1 MPAAR
6 ACLHAR
12 NAAAH
17 LLEPVLTDHDTPER
31 DAAFYAA
38 FRGELHQFMASHCPP
53 DLRAKVRN
61 AHKLGRAE
69 FAQWQRILAA
79 NGWGAPGWPVE
90 YGGTGWDLQQRYL
103 FEEVSAELDC
113 PPLYHHGLGHI
124 GPVIMHFGSPEQ
136 KARFLPHII
145 DGSQWWCQGY
155 SEPGAGSDLASLKT
169 TAVRQGDHYVVNG
182 QKIWT
187 SHAQEADIM
196 YTLVRTSQEAR
207 KQQGI
212 TLLAIELNTPGIEVR
227 PIHTIDHWHHVN
239 EVFLRDVK
247 VPVANCIGEEGTGW
261 KYGKFL
267 LDRERL
273 SPATVPRLI
282 RQLEEVEKLV
292 RQRLREQGS
301 TPSLLSAL
309 ERLFLAQASAQGA
322 REMLLSAIHEEI
334 LGTLQSSKS
343 SALKLHSSELAQA
356 ISSLAF
362 DLSAPE
368 LVPRLL
374 PDDEDLSVS
383 DGEDRERQLVHT
395 YLFYRSRSIAGG
407 TSEVQKNVI
416 ARELFGA

>member
-1 MPAAR
+1 MSR
-6 ACLHAR
+6 HA
-12 NAAAH
+12 
-17 LLEPVLTDHDTPER
+17 TDPEVPDRDT
-31 DAAFYAA
+31 AFYQA
-38 FRGELHQFMASHCPP
+38 FRAELREFMHTHCPP
-53 DLRAKVRN
+53 ELRTKVRN
-61 AHKLGRAE
+61 AHKMGRAE
-69 FAQWQRILAA
+69 YAQWQRILAA
-79 NGWGAPGWPVE
+79 KGWGAPSWPVE
-90 YGGTGWDLQQRYL
+90 HGGTGWDLQQRYI

-124 GPVIMHFGSPEQ
+124 GPVIMHFGTPEQ
-136 KARFLPHII
+136 KARFLPRIL
-145 DGSQWWCQGY
+145 DASQWWCQGY
-155 SEPGAGSDLASLKT
+155 SEPGSGSDLASLKT
-169 TAVRQGDHYVVNG
+169 TAVRDGDHYVVNG

-196 YTLVRTSQEAR
+196 YSLVRTSQEAR

-239 EVFLRDVK
+239 EVFLRDVR
-247 VPVANCIGEEGTGW
+247 VPVDNCIGEEGTGW

-273 SPATVPRLI
+273 SPASVPRLI
-282 RQLEEVEKLV
+282 RQLQEVEKLV
-292 RQRLREQGS
+292 RQRLREQGPS
-301 TPSLLSAL
+301 PSLHRAL
-309 ERLFLAQASAQGA
+309 ERLFVAKASAQGA
-322 REMLLSAIHEEI
+322 REMLLSAINEEI

-356 ISSLAF
+356 ISALAF

-368 LVPRLL
+368 LAARLL
-374 PDDEDLSVS
+374 PDDEDAPVP
-383 DGEDRERQLVHT
+383 DAEDRERQLVHT

>member
-1 MPAAR
+1 MSSHATDPEVPA
-6 ACLHAR
+6 
-12 NAAAH
+12 
-17 LLEPVLTDHDTPER
+17 R
-31 DAAFYAA
+31 DSAFYEA
-38 FRGELHQFMASHCPP
+38 FRAELRAFMHTHCPP
-53 DLRAKVRN
+53 ELRTKVRN
-61 AHKLGRAE
+61 AHKMGRADY
-69 FAQWQRILAA
+69 AQWQRILAA
-79 NGWGAPGWPVE
+79 KGWGAPSWPVE
-90 YGGTGWDLQQRYL
+90 HGGTGWDLQQRYI

-124 GPVIMHFGSPEQ
+124 GPVIMHFGTPEQ
-136 KARFLPHII
+136 KARFLPRII
-145 DGSQWWCQGY
+145 DASQWWCQGY
-155 SEPGAGSDLASLKT
+155 SEPGSGSDLASLKT
-169 TAVRQGDHYVVNG
+169 TAVRDGDHYVVNG

-196 YTLVRTSQEAR
+196 YSLVRTSQEAR

-239 EVFLRDVK
+239 EVFLRDVR
-247 VPVANCIGEEGTGW
+247 VPVDNCIGEEGTGW

-273 SPATVPRLI
+273 SPASVPRLI
-282 RQLEEVEKLV
+282 RQLQEVEKLV
-292 RQRLREQGS
+292 RQRLREQGPS
-301 TPSLLSAL
+301 PSLHRAL
-309 ERLFLAQASAQGA
+309 ERLFVAKASAQGA
-322 REMLLSAIHEEI
+322 REMLLSAINEEI

-356 ISSLAF
+356 ISALAF

-368 LVPRLL
+368 LAPRLL
-374 PDDEDLSVS
+374 PDDEDATVP
-383 DGEDRERQLVHT
+383 DAEDRERQLVHT

>member
-1 MPAAR
+1 LSSHATDPEVP
-6 ACLHAR
+6 AR
-12 NAAAH
+12 NS
-17 LLEPVLTDHDTPER
+17 T
-31 DAAFYAA
+31 FYEA
-38 FRGELHQFMASHCPP
+38 FRAELREFMHTHCPP
-53 DLRAKVRN
+53 ELRTKVRN
-61 AHKLGRAE
+61 AHKMGRE
-69 FAQWQRILAA
+69 DYAQWQRILAA
-79 NGWGAPGWPVE
+79 KGWGAPSWPVE
-90 YGGTGWDLQQRYL
+90 HGGTGWDLQQRYI

-124 GPVIMHFGSPEQ
+124 GPVIMHFGTPEQ
-136 KARFLPHII
+136 KARFLPRII
-145 DGSQWWCQGY
+145 DASQWWCQGY
-155 SEPGAGSDLASLKT
+155 SEPGSGSDLASLKT
-169 TAVRQGDHYVVNG
+169 TAVRDGDHYVVNG

-196 YTLVRTSQEAR
+196 YSLVRTSQEAR

-239 EVFLRDVK
+239 EVFLRDVR
-247 VPVANCIGEEGTGW
+247 VPVDNRIGDEGTGW

-273 SPATVPRLI
+273 SPASVPRLI
-282 RQLEEVEKLV
+282 RQLQEVEKLV
-292 RQRLREQGS
+292 RQRLREQGPS
-301 TPSLLSAL
+301 PSLHSAL
-309 ERLFLAQASAQGA
+309 ERLFVAKASAQGA
-322 REMLLSAIHEEI
+322 REMLLSAINEEI

-356 ISSLAF
+356 ISALAF

-368 LVPRLL
+368 LAPRLL
-374 PDDEDLSVS
+374 PDDDEATVS
-383 DGEDRERQLVHT
+383 DAEDRERQLVHT

>member
-1 MPAAR
+1 M
-6 ACLHAR
+6 H
-12 NAAAH
+12 
-17 LLEPVLTDHDTPER
+17 T
-31 DAAFYAA
+31 
-38 FRGELHQFMASHCPP
+38 HCPP
-53 DLRAKVRN
+53 ELRTKVRN
-61 AHKLGRAE
+61 AHKMGRADY
-69 FAQWQRILAA
+69 AQWQRILAA
-79 NGWGAPGWPVE
+79 KGWGAPSWPVE
-90 YGGTGWDLQQRYL
+90 HGGTGWDLQQRYI

-124 GPVIMHFGSPEQ
+124 GPVIMHFGTPEQ
-136 KARFLPHII
+136 KARFLPRII
-145 DGSQWWCQGY
+145 DASQWWCQGY
-155 SEPGAGSDLASLKT
+155 SEPGSGSDLASLKT
-169 TAVRQGDHYVVNG
+169 TAVRDGDHYVVNG

-196 YTLVRTSQEAR
+196 YSLVRTSQEAR

-239 EVFLRDVK
+239 EVFLRDVR
-247 VPVANCIGEEGTGW
+247 VPVDNCIGEEGTGW

-273 SPATVPRLI
+273 SPASVPRLI
-282 RQLEEVEKLV
+282 RQLQEVEKLV
-292 RQRLREQGS
+292 RQRLGEQGPS
-301 TPSLLSAL
+301 PSLHRAL
-309 ERLFLAQASAQGA
+309 ERLFVAKASAQGA
-322 REMLLSAIHEEI
+322 REMLLSAINEEI

-356 ISSLAF
+356 ISALAF

-368 LVPRLL
+368 LAPRLL
-374 PDDEDLSVS
+374 PDDEDATVP
-383 DGEDRERQLVHT
+383 DAEDRERQLVHT

>member
-1 MPAAR
+1 LSRHATDPEVPAR
-6 ACLHAR
+6 
-12 NAAAH
+12 
-17 LLEPVLTDHDTPER
+17 DT
-31 DAAFYAA
+31 AFYQA
-38 FRGELHQFMASHCPP
+38 FRAELREFMHTHCPP
-53 DLRAKVRN
+53 ELRTKVRN
-61 AHKLGRAE
+61 AHKMGRAE
-69 FAQWQRILAA
+69 YAQWQRILAA
-79 NGWGAPGWPVE
+79 KGWGAPSWPVE
-90 YGGTGWDLQQRYL
+90 HGGTGWDLQQRYI

-124 GPVIMHFGSPEQ
+124 GPVIMHFGTPEQ
-136 KARFLPHII
+136 KARFLPRIL
-145 DGSQWWCQGY
+145 DASQWWCQGY
-155 SEPGAGSDLASLKT
+155 SEPGSGSDLASLKT
-169 TAVRQGDHYVVNG
+169 TAVRDGDHYVVNG

-196 YTLVRTSQEAR
+196 YSLVRTSQEAR

-239 EVFLRDVK
+239 EVFLRDVR
-247 VPVANCIGEEGTGW
+247 VPVDNCIGEEGTGW

-273 SPATVPRLI
+273 SPASVPRLI
-282 RQLEEVEKLV
+282 RQLQEVEKLV
-292 RQRLREQGS
+292 RERLREQGPS
-301 TPSLLSAL
+301 PSLHRAL
-309 ERLFLAQASAQGA
+309 ERLFVAKASAQGA
-322 REMLLSAIHEEI
+322 REMLLSAINEEI

-356 ISSLAF
+356 ISALAF

-368 LVPRLL
+368 LAARLL
-374 PDDEDLSVS
+374 PDDEDAPVP
-383 DGEDRERQLVHT
+383 DAEDRERQLVHT

>member
-1 MPAAR
+1 ME
-6 ACLHAR
+6 H
-12 NAAAH
+12 
-17 LLEPVLTDHDTPER
+17 VLSTDYDTPPGTEVR
-31 DAAFYAA
+31 DDAFYEA
-38 FRGELHQFMASHCPP
+38 FRAELRQFMEANCPP
-53 DLRAKVRN
+53 ELRTKVRN
-61 AHKLGRAE
+61 AHKMARKE
-69 FAQWQRILAA
+69 YSEWQRILAA
-79 NGWGAPGWPVE
+79 KGWGAPGWPVE
-90 YGGTGWDLQQRYL
+90 YGGTGWDLRQRYL

-124 GPVIMHFGSPEQ
+124 GPVIMHFGTPEQ
-136 KARFLPHII
+136 KARFLPRII
-145 DGSQWWCQGY
+145 DGSEWWCQGY

-169 TAVRQGDHYVVNG
+169 SAVRQGDHYVVNG

-196 YTLVRTSQEAR
+196 YTLVRTSVEAR

-212 TLLAIELNTPGIEVR
+212 TLLAIPLDTPGIEVR

-247 VPVANCIGEEGTGW
+247 VPVENCIGEEGTGW

-273 SPATVPRLI
+273 SPASVPRLI
-282 RQLEEVEKLV
+282 RQLEQVEKVLLE
-292 RQRLREQGS
+292 RLREQGTS
-301 TPSLLSAL
+301 PSLHGAL
-309 ERLFLAQASAQGA
+309 ERLFVARASAQGA
-322 REMLLSAIHEEI
+322 REMLLSAITEEI
-334 LGTLQSSKS
+334 QGTLASSKS
-343 SALKLHSSELAQA
+343 SALKLHASELAQA

-362 DLSAPE
+362 DLAAPE
-368 LVPRLL
+368 LAPRLL
-374 PDDEDLSVS
+374 PDDEEAPVS
-383 DGEDRERQLVHT
+383 DAEDRERQLVHT

>member
-1 MPAAR
+1 MSR
-6 ACLHAR
+6 HA
-12 NAAAH
+12 
-17 LLEPVLTDHDTPER
+17 TDPEVPDRDT
-31 DAAFYAA
+31 AFYQA
-38 FRGELHQFMASHCPP
+38 FRAELREFMHTHCPP
-53 DLRAKVRN
+53 ELRTKVRN
-61 AHKLGRAE
+61 AHKMGRAE
-69 FAQWQRILAA
+69 YAQWQRILAA
-79 NGWGAPGWPVE
+79 KGWGAPGWPQE
-90 YGGTGWDLQQRYL
+90 YGGTGWDLQQRYI

-124 GPVIMHFGSPEQ
+124 GPVIMHFGTPEQ
-136 KARFLPHII
+136 KARFLPRIL
-145 DGSQWWCQGY
+145 DASQWWCQGY
-155 SEPGAGSDLASLKT
+155 SEPGSGSDLASLKT
-169 TAVRQGDHYVVNG
+169 TAVRDGDHYVVNG

-196 YTLVRTSQEAR
+196 YSLVRTSQEAR

-239 EVFLRDVK
+239 EVFLRDVR
-247 VPVANCIGEEGTGW
+247 VPVDNCIGEEGTGW

-273 SPATVPRLI
+273 SPASVPRLI
-282 RQLEEVEKLV
+282 RQLQEVEKLV
-292 RQRLREQGS
+292 RERLREQGPS
-301 TPSLLSAL
+301 PSLHRAL
-309 ERLFLAQASAQGA
+309 ERLFVAKASAQGA
-322 REMLLSAIHEEI
+322 REMLLSAINEEI

-356 ISSLAF
+356 ISALAF

-368 LVPRLL
+368 LAARLL
-374 PDDEDLSVS
+374 PDDEDAPVP
-383 DGEDRERQLVHT
+383 DAEDRERQLVHT